1 MIVLEIGSDLSNKS
15 VFNNILELNEII
27 LPFEWHSFCI
37 SFDLVKHTM
46 KLYHNDHIQ
55 AVQNFTSWLP
65 EKTSMLKMASMGHLG
80 GQRFVGF
87 ISDVQIFGS
96 ALSEDT
102 IVEWTSCKNKVKRNK
117 KKTIGVILHSQAAGD
132 LYT

>member
-1 MIVLEIGSDLSNKS
+1 MIVLKIGSPLSEKS

-37 SFDLVKHTM
+37 SFDLIKNIM

-55 AVQNFTSWLP
+55 AVQNFTKWLG
-65 EKTSMLKMASMGHLG
+65 EKESIETLVSVGHLG

-87 ISDVQIFGS
+87 LSDFQIFGS
-96 ALSEDT
+96 PLPDDT
-102 IVEWTSCKNKVKRNK
+102 ILGWTACKYQVSR
-117 KKTIGVILHSQAAGD
+117 IQIYSRIIILILANW
-132 LYT
+132 